1 MIDLKDPEFA
11 ADVYDQFRPT
21 WADSEPLSF

>member
-11 ADVYDQFRPT
+11 ADVHDQFRPT
-21 WADSEPLSF
+21 WTDAEPLSF

>member
-11 ADVYDQFRPT
+11 ANVHEEFVPRWED
-21 WADSEPLSF
+21 AEPLEF